1 MKLLLTVQDATSIE
15 ADLQFVKHFDGR
27 VGGSEAAI
35 NRKLRGTLAPVFD
48 EVERSE
54 PPSSRIVRSDRDAVR
69 SRRLLVLGL
78 GPLDDFGIEDLRRA
92 IDYATRSALAHGF
105 ARVATPVIGVSE
117 HVGLPIDRAYRI
129 LLSAFFRAVAAYSLE
144 DERCPIDELQVFDRS
159 EGMVDLMSRMTET
172 ILAEL
177 GLDFLMH
184 NARSFEIDVGMRPGS
199 AEGGQEPSIVVEAE
213 PPIPETERETAQS
226 RTTKVLFL
234 LANPRDTYTLRL
246 QEEVREVDAAIRQAE
261 YRSSFDIR
269 QHGAVRVMDLQ
280 GYMLRHRPEIVAL

>member
-1 MKLLLTVQDATSIE
+1 
-15 ADLQFVKHFDGR
+15 
-27 VGGSEAAI
+27 
-35 NRKLRGTLAPVFD
+35 
-48 EVERSE
+48 
-54 PPSSRIVRSDRDAVR
+54 
-69 SRRLLVLGL
+69 
-78 GPLDDFGIEDLRRA
+78 
-92 IDYATRSALAHGF
+92 
-105 ARVATPVIGVSE
+105 
-117 HVGLPIDRAYRI
+117 
-129 LLSAFFRAVAAYSLE
+129 
-144 DERCPIDELQVFDRS
+144 
-159 EGMVDLMSRMTET
+159 
-172 ILAEL
+172 
-177 GLDFLMH
+177 MH

-234 LANPRDTYTLRL
+234 LANPRDTDTLRL